1 MPLEIRE
8 LIIKA
13 TISGQNNPQQ
23 GMDTYEQVRSEEEPK
38 VYLIQEAVERILEIL
53 KEKYER

>member
-13 TISGQNNPQQ
+13 KVDKNGSTSNTGNSTPAS
-23 GMDTYEQVRSEEEPK
+23 SEVTMNE
-38 VYLIQEAVERILEIL
+38 IAERVFEII
-53 KEKYER
+53 KDKSER

>member
-13 TISGQNNPQQ
+13 KVDENNTASR
-23 GMDTYEQVRSEEEPK
+23 GSANA
-38 VYLIQEAVERILEIL
+38 EATGAVKMNEIAERVFEIL
-53 KEKYER
+53 KEKSER